1 MNLIKRL
8 AIPALLAVSF
18 SSQAD
23 SDIDN
28 KVNCAA
34 NAIVLNLMFE
44 DKNNTE
50 IPTQK
55 ERVGVWSNAIN
66 KKLIELGNSPA
77 EAKNILKDAIRKSK
91 DARTSIYK
99 DKSKALKR
107 LHTATKDVESR
118 YTPTAFLKDILDIEW
133 DHAENNGGMTFMGE
147 TVKGLTRALTSIQ
160 NTVLYGSKADKN

>member
-99 DKSKALKR
+99 DKSK
-107 LHTATKDVESR
+107 TKSEQKENFDNWWIQTTGCMKKYS
-118 YTPTAFLKDILDIEW
+118 DI
-133 DHAENNGGMTFMGE
+133 
-147 TVKGLTRALTSIQ
+147 Q
-160 NTVLYGSKADKN
+160 